1 MVSSLDGMQSAK
13 MVWWCW
19 KAGGQYVRRIVV
31 VPCGARGLQAE
42 GRLFEGAVS
51 HVSISV
57 VDRQQSHRSVGT
69 SPPWHQVPVMVAL
82 MDYLGFCEEK
92 SLQCRT

>member
-42 GRLFEGAVS
+42 GRLFEGAMS
-51 HVSISV
+51 HISISV
-57 VDRQQSHRSVGT
+57 VGQT
-69 SPPWHQVPVMVAL
+69 TKPQVSWYVAAL
-82 MDYLGFCEEK
+82 APSG
-92 SLQCRT
+92 R